1 MSAKSRGLSDA
12 GPADNPDVPGRSD
25 GNSTGASE
33 QPVESLL
40 SEMDLSSADLARAA
54 LGWILPDGEPLTEL
68 SQVDLQEFLWCQ
80 LPTKWLVETRELHEI
95 VWSLADLFSAAGLER
110 YTDLCRAPQTHQLL
124 DAWQDSDQEPARKMM
139 IKAVTASGV
148 DPPETPLLEWGSVMG
163 VSEHSCSRLVS
174 QALEQAIAA
183 GELVPGARGCK
194 QRAVQITE
202 ASLMMPR
209 LDLRG
214 ETMLSAVCR
223 ERGERWAAGH
233 PQARQD
239 LLTSILPRLD
249 GEVAIPAGAA
259 DSLAPLRWLLEQI
272 GDGATLTQAG
282 WLPKALVV
290 KANVRFGWFDLFGFQ
305 IRTETDLPELAI
317 LNAMARRTR
326 LVTKRGRKVSL
337 SAMGRKALGDP
348 SILWRIV
355 IADIFEANTFEGEGA
370 ALAAATLVNANV
382 PLPRQGVQAKV
393 RVGLDGRWSTS
404 SGETLGPLSGVQATR
419 DFSRLAYAFGWF
431 EKDDDSLTRPT
442 WKLTTTGRAALLIGL
457 QIQARAPRHRI

>member
-1 MSAKSRGLSDA
+1 MSEKSRGLSDA
-12 GPADNPDVPGRSD
+12 GPADISEMPGRSD
-25 GNSTGASE
+25 SNSTGVGE
-33 QPVESLL
+33 QPVENLL
-40 SEMDLSSADLARAA
+40 SEMTQSSADLARAA
-54 LGWILPDGEPLTEL
+54 LGWILPDGESLTEL
-68 SQVDLQEFLWCQ
+68 SQVDLQEFLWYQ
-80 LPTKWLVETRELHEI
+80 LPTKWLVETLELHEI

-110 YTDLCRAPQTHQLL
+110 YAVLCRAPETHQIL
-124 DAWQDSDQEPARKMM
+124 DAWQDSDREPARKMM

-214 ETMLSAVCR
+214 DTMLSAVCR

-239 LLTSILPRLD
+239 LLTSILPLLE

-259 DSLAPLRWLLEQI
+259 DSLTPLRWLLEQI

-290 KANVRFGWFDLFGFQ
+290 KANVRFGWFDMFGFQ
-305 IRTETDLPELAI
+305 VRTETDLPELAL
-317 LNAMARRTR
+317 LNATARRTR
-326 LVTKRGRKVSL
+326 LITKRGRKVSL
-337 SAMGRKALGDP
+337 SATGRKALGDP
-348 SILWRIV
+348 SMLWRIV
-355 IADIFEANTFEGEGA
+355 IADIFSANTFEGEGA
-370 ALAAATLVNANV
+370 ALAAATLVNANL
-382 PLPRQGVQAKV
+382 PLRRKGVEAKV
-393 RVGLDGRWSTS
+393 RVGLEGRWNTS
-404 SGETLGPLSGVQATR
+404 SGEPLGLLSGLQATR
-419 DFSRLAYAFGWF
+419 DFGRLADAFGWF
-431 EKDDDSLTRPT
+431 EKDDDWQNRTWTLTS
-442 WKLTTTGRAALLIGL
+442 TGRAALLLGL
-457 QIQARAPRHRI
+457 QLQARSPRHRI